1 MTALRQH
8 RYRDA
13 AFQALKEFNYDSLT
27 VKMDGALDG
36 PIQVGMEF
44 DGSNKQVLNN
54 QPFRFAINI
63 EGELLN
69 ILRSF
74 NSNEQIK
81 SELARRQLE
90 RESLPTELE

>member
-1 MTALRQH
+1 
-8 RYRDA
+8 
-13 AFQALKEFNYDSLT
+13 
-27 VKMDGALDG
+27 MDGALDG

>member
-1 MTALRQH
+1 
-8 RYRDA
+8 
-13 AFQALKEFNYDSLT
+13 
-27 VKMDGALDG
+27 MDGPLDG
-36 PIQVGMEF
+36 AIQLGMEF
-44 DGSNKQVLNN
+44 DDSNQAVLNN

>member
-1 MTALRQH
+1 
-8 RYRDA
+8 
-13 AFQALKEFNYDSLT
+13 
-27 VKMDGALDG
+27 MDGPLDG
-36 PIQVGMEF
+36 AIQLGMEF
-44 DGSNKQVLNN
+44 DGSNQAVLNN